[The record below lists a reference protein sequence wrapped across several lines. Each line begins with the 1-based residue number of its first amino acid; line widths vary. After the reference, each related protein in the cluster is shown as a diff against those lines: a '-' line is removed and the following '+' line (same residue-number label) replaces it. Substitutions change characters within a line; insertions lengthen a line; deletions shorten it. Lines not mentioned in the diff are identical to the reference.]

1 MGVISQYQKKN
12 FNSTLSWTRQHRFST
27 ASKFIQQNSKLKP
40 IPKKKCGR
48 YPFSIITAL
57 PFLSL
62 KMTKYQ
68 KNFEKIIRMN
78 PGYENAPFF
87 GPDLHKQYFNV
98 PLGTFHTAK
107 LQKNH

>member
-1 MGVISQYQKKN
+1 
-12 FNSTLSWTRQHRFST
+12 
-27 ASKFIQQNSKLKP
+27 
-40 IPKKKCGR
+40 
-48 YPFSIITAL
+48 
-57 PFLSL
+57 
-62 KMTKYQ
+62 
-68 KNFEKIIRMN
+68 MN